1 MRNLFHTCQ
10 KLVLCAFINRNQIFY
25 MLIIYTI
32 CYFNTSKEEPDFSDS
47 PQVYVR
53 KHIPQLLLI
62 IYYNHKNMQSSKENL
77 QDFHH
82 IPLLSHTNNSKNP
95 KMYSCIYKN
104 GSC

>member
-47 PQVYVR
+47 PKYMSANTY
-53 KHIPQLLLI
+53 PNC
-62 IYYNHKNMQSSKENL
+62 Y
-77 QDFHH
+77 
-82 IPLLSHTNNSKNP
+82 
-95 KMYSCIYKN
+95 
-104 GSC
+104 